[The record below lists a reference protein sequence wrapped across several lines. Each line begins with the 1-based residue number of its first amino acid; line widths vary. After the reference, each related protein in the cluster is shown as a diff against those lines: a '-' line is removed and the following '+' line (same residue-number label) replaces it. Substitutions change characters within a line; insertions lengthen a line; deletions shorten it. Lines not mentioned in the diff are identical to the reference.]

1 MWRAVVEGRS
11 VEEGAPCR
19 SGAGAKGQHLP
30 WATCCSQLRY
40 DEDVPADSWAHSGLA
55 PVHKKYNFLCN
66 TYRQRKLYS
75 FQLRST

>member
-19 SGAGAKGQHLP
+19 SGAGARGQHLP
-30 WATCCSQLRY
+30 WATCCSQLQY

-55 PVHKKYNFLCN
+55 PVHRKIQFSLQHIQTKKTL
-66 TYRQRKLYS
+66 
-75 FQLRST
+75 